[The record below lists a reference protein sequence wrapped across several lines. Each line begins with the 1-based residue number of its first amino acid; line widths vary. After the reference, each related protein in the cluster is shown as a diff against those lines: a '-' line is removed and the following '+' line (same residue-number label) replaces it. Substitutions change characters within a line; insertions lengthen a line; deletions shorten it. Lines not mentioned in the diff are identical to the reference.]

1 MLTLRVVTEINPDKR
16 LEFQQAIRTF
26 QKLSEGDLH
35 RFYQSLDSED
45 SYCLLMD
52 CEKSEQLDEYLASS
66 QFQFFSGAA
75 SVLGRIVDAE
85 IITASEVTPISSL
98 SSEGKPK
105 RKEDE
110 Q

>member
-1 MLTLRVVTEINPDKR
+1 MLTLRVVAEIDPDKR
-16 LEFQQAIRTF
+16 QEFTQAIRTF
-26 QKLSEGDLH
+26 QQLSKGDVH
-35 RFYQSLDSED
+35 RFYQSLDTED
-45 SYCLLMD
+45 SYCLVMD
-52 CEKSEQLDEYLASS
+52 CDGSQQLEEYLASS

-75 SVLGRIVDAE
+75 SVLGKIVDAE

-98 SSEGKPK
+98 SPEGKPG